1 MNQFKDNTLVFIMN
15 EYRFKLCIFGDAGVG
30 KTTLIQRYLEGVF
43 IATFRETVGMDFY
56 LKKLDIDGKK
66 VSLQVWDF
74 GGEEKFR
81 FLLPGAVSGANGS
94 VFLYDIT
101 RYSTFKNLDKWLNV
115 FNEANKEQSQK
126 VSTILV
132 GSKLD
137 LKETRAV
144 AEVDAAKFSKTNGF
158 NYIECS
164 SKSGDNVEKVF
175 ITIAELMMKNATY
188 LKNDKKL

>member
-1 MNQFKDNTLVFIMN
+1 MN

-94 VFLYDIT
+94 IFLYDIT
-101 RYSTFKNLDKWLNV
+101 RYLTFKNLDKWLKV
-115 FNEANKEQSQK
+115 FNEANKEQSQR

-137 LKETRAV
+137 LNETRAV
-144 AEVDAAKFSKTNGF
+144 TEVDAAKYSKANGF

-164 SKSGDNVEKVF
+164 SKSGENVENVF